1 MKAKIYHRSTVA
13 GSVWV
18 VMSPDGNEFKQFS
31 YCSAAAL
38 HCMMEGWDFE
48 VEE

>member
-18 VMSPDGNEFKQFS
+18 VMSPDGDEFKQFS
-31 YCSAAAL
+31 YRPPAELYCL
-38 HCMMEGWDFE
+38 IEGWDYE
-48 VEE
+48 VIT